1 VCVCVCV
8 CACVCACVCVCVCVC
23 VSVCVR
29 ARACGHNH
37 SQHAPFVNQYL
48 SRVSFTAPVTVH
60 IVRKHLGEN
69 DAWRLSSRHPS
80 RSHVHIAWARGRS
93 HHCCRRRAQMRGAQ
107 THTSSDESYA
117 PSAWCVLR
125 HDKVHNEHSEARERC
140 GLIPWT
146 TNRTRNAWQSA
157 SNLRSAEGM

>member
-1 VCVCVCV
+1 VR
-8 CACVCACVCVCVCVC
+8 ACVCVCVCVC
-23 VSVCVR
+23 VRACVCV
-29 ARACGHNH
+29 CVWGHNR

-48 SRVSFTAPVTVH
+48 SRVSFTAPVTLH

-69 DAWRLSSRHPS
+69 DGWRLSSRHPS

-93 HHCCRRRAQMRGAQ
+93 HRCCRRRTRCTNDTPAVSLSCYEYLG
-107 THTSSDESYA
+107 
-117 PSAWCVLR
+117 VLR

-140 GLIPWT
+140 GLIPRT

-157 SNLRSAEGM
+157 SNLRSGRGM